1 MVASGIFW
9 KETLIWLISNSI
21 SADYSK
27 EGKFIGISFSWSMVE
42 INYEAQI
49 VIIIIYKTLI
59 YLPYSACV
67 RFLQHI
73 PNLRN
78 IEHNHTLRLS
88 VKGRSIFLLYHFL
101 VNFWM
106 WNRKLSNRSA
116 FFRLI
121 YMNASGL
128 VLPNLSNFHLYSFTI
143 ITETII
149 KGTTD
154 G

>member
-21 SADYSK
+21 SADCSK
-27 EGKFIGISFSWSMVE
+27 EGKFISISFSWSMVE

-49 VIIIIYKTLI
+49 VIIYKTLI
-59 YLPYSACV
+59 FLPYSACV
-67 RFLQHI
+67 SFLQHI

-78 IEHNHTLRLS
+78 IEHNHTLRPS

-101 VNFWM
+101 MNFWI

-121 YMNASGL
+121 YTNASGL

-143 ITETII
+143 ITETVI